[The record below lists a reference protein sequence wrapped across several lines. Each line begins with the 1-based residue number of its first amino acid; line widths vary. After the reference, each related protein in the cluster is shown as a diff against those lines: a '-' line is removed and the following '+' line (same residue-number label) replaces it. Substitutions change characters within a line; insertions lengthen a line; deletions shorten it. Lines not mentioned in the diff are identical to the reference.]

1 MECKNC
7 QQTLQP
13 SHAYCFQCGGMVVK
27 NRITFK
33 SLFSEL
39 LDRYFSLDSKLV
51 QTWKA
56 LFTKPED
63 VVNGYINGV
72 RNKYMPPL
80 SFFILAIAVSGLYNY
95 LLRNGWLGDYNTFV
109 NAFATENK
117 DAPIDFKEFMNQIM
131 DYQNLLFFAFLPFM
145 ALISKILFYNQS
157 NWNFAEHTIVYTY
170 TYAQCSFL
178 LVGVMPI
185 LFFFPE
191 SLMIYTTLSIPLYIL
206 LHAYFLKRIFQL
218 TVKQIFVKTLLFIPL
233 LFLMYMLVVIV
244 VAIVVLAIHFGM
256 KS

>member
-51 QTWKA
+51 RTWKA
-56 LFTKPED
+56 LFTKPEE
-63 VVNGYINGV
+63 VVNGYIHGA

-80 SFFILAIAVSGLYNY
+80 SFYILAIAVSGFYTF
-95 LLRNGWLGDYNTFV
+95 LLKKGVLGDYQSMMQSFQNPDDQF
-109 NAFATENK
+109 NMNEW
-117 DAPIDFKEFMNQIM
+117 MNQIM
-131 DYQNLLFFAFLPFM
+131 DYQNLMFFAFLPFM

-157 NWNFAEHTIVYTY
+157 DWNFAEHTIVYAY
-170 TYAQCSFL
+170 TYAQCNFL
-178 LVGVMPI
+178 ILLAIPI
-185 LFFFPE
+185 LWIFPDG
-191 SLMIYTTLSIPLYIL
+191 LIMYTYLSVPLYIL

-218 TVKQIFVKTLLFIPL
+218 TLKQIFIKTLLFIPL
-233 LFLMYMLVVIV
+233 LLFFYIVIV
-244 VAIVVLAIHFGM
+244 VLFSIVVLVFHFDM
-256 KS
+256 KP

>member
-80 SFFILAIAVSGLYNY
+80 SFFILAIAVSGFYTF
-95 LLRNGWLGDYNTFV
+95 LLKKGLLGDYQSMMQSFQNSEDQF
-109 NAFATENK
+109 NMNEM
-117 DAPIDFKEFMNQIM
+117 MNQIM

-157 NWNFAEHTIVYTY
+157 NWNFAEHTIVYVY
-170 TYAQCSFL
+170 TYAQCNFL
-178 LVGVMPI
+178 I
-185 LFFFPE
+185 LLAIPVLWIFPDG
-191 SLMIYTTLSIPLYIL
+191 LIVYTYLSVTLYIL

-218 TVKQIFVKTLLFIPL
+218 TLQQIIVKTLLFIPL
-233 LFLMYMLVVIV
+233 LLFFYMIIVIL

>member
-80 SFFILAIAVSGLYNY
+80 SFFILAIAVSGFYTF
-95 LLRNGWLGDYNTFV
+95 LLKKGLLGDYQSMMQSFQNSEDQF
-109 NAFATENK
+109 NMNEM
-117 DAPIDFKEFMNQIM
+117 MNQIM

-157 NWNFAEHTIVYTY
+157 NWNFAEHTIVYAY
-170 TYAQCSFL
+170 TYAQCNFL
-178 LVGVMPI
+178 I
-185 LFFFPE
+185 LLAIPVLWIFPDG
-191 SLMIYTTLSIPLYIL
+191 LIVYTYLSVPLYIL

-218 TVKQIFVKTLLFIPL
+218 TLQQIIVKTLLFIPL
-233 LFLMYMLVVIV
+233 LLFFYMIIVIL

>member
-7 QQTLQP
+7 QQALQP

-27 NRITFK
+27 NRITLK

-39 LDRYFSLDSKLV
+39 LDRYFSFDSKLV
-51 QTWKA
+51 RTWKA
-56 LFTKPED
+56 LFTKPEE

-80 SFFILAIAVSGLYNY
+80 SFFILAIAVSGFYTF
-95 LLRNGWLGDYNTFV
+95 LLKKGLLGDYQSMMQNFQG
-109 NAFATENK
+109 TEN
-117 DAPIDFKEFMNQIM
+117 PFNMNEMMNQIM
-131 DYQNLLFFAFLPFM
+131 DYQNMMFFAFLPFM

-157 NWNFAEHTIVYTY
+157 NWNFAEHTIVYAY

-178 LVGVMPI
+178 ILLAIPI
-185 LFFFPE
+185 LWIFPDG
-191 SLMIYTTLSIPLYIL
+191 LIVYTYLSVPLYIL
-206 LHAYFLKRIFQL
+206 LHGYFLKRIFQL
-218 TVKQIFVKTLLFIPL
+218 TLQQIIVKTLLFIPL
-233 LFLMYMLVVIV
+233 LLFFYMIIVIL
-244 VAIVVLAIHFGM
+244 VAIVILAIHFGM

>member
-80 SFFILAIAVSGLYNY
+80 SFFILAIAISGFYTF
-95 LLRNGWLGDYNTFV
+95 LLKKGLLGDYQSMMQSFQNSEDQFNMNEMV
-109 NAFATENK
+109 
-117 DAPIDFKEFMNQIM
+117 NQIM

-145 ALISKILFYNQS
+145 ALISKILFYSQS

-191 SLMIYTTLSIPLYIL
+191 NLMIYTTLSIPLYIL

-233 LFLMYMLVVIV
+233 LFLMYMLVVV
-244 VAIVVLAIHFGM
+244 VAAIVVLAIHFGM
-256 KS
+256 K